1 MKITSSPILIAS
13 ASATPTTPSAGFI
26 AIYPKP
32 DGNLYMLLSN
42 GTEIKLN

>member
-1 MKITSSPILIAS
+1 MKITSSPILITS
-13 ASATPTTPSAGFI
+13 VLTTPTTPSTGFI
-26 AIYPKP
+26 AIYPKA